1 MLIFADEILAY
12 IRNLEDRVKLLEA
25 GSEYPLSKHLIIE
38 QITEEQDQGNRPASV
53 TNAMKVLEVHEQI
66 LEKSLDSDETSDDLC
81 DGEKALV
88 REMCNVRSGQHSHNW
103 ELLAAS
109 KNLNI
114 SLLFLLIAG
123 GLEEIGR

>member
-1 MLIFADEILAY
+1 M
-12 IRNLEDRVKLLEA
+12 KLLEA
-25 GSEYPLSKHLIIE
+25 GSEYPLSKHFTIE

-88 REMCNVRSGQHSHNW
+88 REMCNVRSLDW
-103 ELLAAS
+103 PWPYPTLV
-109 KNLNI
+109 I
-114 SLLFLLIAG
+114 I
-123 GLEEIGR
+123 IGRSQ